1 MEENFR
7 FKTEIV
13 VDIGDINYGGHLSN
27 DKYLVIFQEARLR
40 YLKQFDFSEMN
51 IGNETSLIMSE
62 AQIKYR
68 AEVFWNERLNVYARI
83 TEMTKTRFTFEYLI
97 AKINEEETK
106 VATGITKMVGFDYKN
121 RKIKR
126 LPDIFVEKIR
136 EFENGGKNTE
146 DSNS

>member
-1 MEENFR
+1 MKENFK

-62 AQIKYR
+62 AHIKYR
-68 AEVFWNERLNVYARI
+68 AEAFWNEVLNVYVRI
-83 TEMTKTRFTFEYLI
+83 SEMDKTRFTFQYLI
-97 AKINEEETK
+97 TKRSNEEIK
-106 VATGITKMVGFDYKN
+106 VATGTTKMVGFDYKN

-126 LPDIFVEKIR
+126 LPENFIEKINS
-136 EFENGGKNTE
+136 FEKEN
-146 DSNS
+146 